1 MMLSCV
7 CVGNIDD
14 MEDIKN
20 NGKLVSHSK
29 TVMTE
34 MIMPNDTNPMG
45 NLMGGYLMRWMD
57 IACAVCAGRHCGH
70 QVATASVDHISF
82 HEPITLGD
90 VITLTATVTRA
101 FNTSVEIY
109 VEVSASDITGA
120 NPRQSNHAYFT
131 FVAIDSDTGKPV
143 KVPPVIPLTNDE
155 KKHFDVAI
163 RRRELRLILA
173 GKMKPEDAKELRT
186 FFNEFK

>member
-1 MMLSCV
+1 MR
-7 CVGNIDD
+7 
-14 MEDIKN
+14 E
-20 NGKLVSHSK
+20 KLVAESR
-29 TVMTE
+29 TIMTE

-57 IACAVCAGRHCGH
+57 IACAICAARHCESL
-70 QVATASVDHISF
+70 VATASVDHISF
-82 HEPITLGD
+82 HEPIKLGD

-120 NPRQSNHAYFT
+120 NPRQSNHAFFT
-131 FVAIDSDTGKPV
+131 FVALDKITGKPT
-143 KVPPVIPLTNDE
+143 KVPTLIPLTNYE
-155 KKHFDVAI
+155 KKHFEIAN

-173 GKMKPEDAKELRT
+173 GKMKPVDAKDLRT
-186 FFNEFK
+186 FFNDL

>member
-1 MMLSCV
+1 
-7 CVGNIDD
+7 
-14 MEDIKN
+14 MEQEKTE
-20 NGKLVSHSK
+20 GKTTVYSR

-57 IACAVCAGRHCGH
+57 IACAVCAARHCGS

-82 HEPITLGD
+82 HSPIKLGE

-109 VEVSASDITGA
+109 VEVLASEITGQ
-120 NPRQSNHAYFT
+120 NPRQCNHAYFT
-131 FVAIDSDTGKPV
+131 FVAIDPVSGKPTA
-143 KVPPVIPLTNDE
+143 VPSVIPLTNEE
-155 KKHFDVAI
+155 KKQYEVAV

-173 GKMKPEDAKELRT
+173 GRMKPEEATELQN
-186 FFNEFK
+186 FFSQLKPGNSVG

>member
-1 MMLSCV
+1 MQENMQ
-7 CVGNIDD
+7 
-14 MEDIKN
+14 
-20 NGKLVSHSK
+20 GKLVGHSR

-34 MIMPNDTNPMG
+34 MIMPNDTNPLG

-57 IACAVCAGRHCGH
+57 IACAVCAARHCES

-82 HEPITLGD
+82 HEPIKLGD
-90 VITLTATVTRA
+90 VITLSAQVTRA

-109 VEVSASDITGA
+109 VEVSAADITGA

-131 FVAIDSDTGKPV
+131 FVSLDKVSRKPTG
-143 KVPPVIPLTNDE
+143 VPPVIPITNEE
-155 KKHFDVAI
+155 KKQYEGAI

-173 GKMKPEDAKELRT
+173 GKLKPENATELRH
-186 FFNEFK
+186 FFSEFK

>member
-1 MMLSCV
+1 
-7 CVGNIDD
+7 
-14 MEDIKN
+14 MENFKTE
-20 NGKLVSHSK
+20 GKLVSLSK

-57 IACAVCAGRHCGH
+57 IACAVCAARHCGS

-82 HEPITLGD
+82 HEPIRLGD
-90 VITLTATVTRA
+90 VISLSASVTRA
-101 FNTSVEIY
+101 FTTSVEIY
-109 VEVSASDITGA
+109 VEVSASGITGA

-131 FVAIDSDTGKPV
+131 FVAIDSTTGRPV
-143 KVPPVIPLTNDE
+143 KVPPVIPLTNEE
-155 KKHFDVAI
+155 KKQYEVAS

-173 GKMKPEDAKELRT
+173 GKMKPEDANELRT
-186 FFNEFK
+186 FFSEFK

>member
-1 MMLSCV
+1 MQ
-7 CVGNIDD
+7 
-14 MEDIKN
+14 EQHKE
-20 NGKLVSHSK
+20 GKLVAYSK
-29 TVMTE
+29 TIMTE

-57 IACAVCAGRHCGH
+57 IACAVCAARHCES

-82 HEPITLGD
+82 HEPIKLGD
-90 VITLTATVTRA
+90 VITLNAQVTRA

-131 FVAIDSDTGKPV
+131 FVAIDSATGKPV
-143 KVPPVIPLTNDE
+143 KVPPVIPITNEE
-155 KKHFDVAI
+155 KKQFEVAS

-173 GKMKPEDAKELRT
+173 GKLKPENALELRN
-186 FFNEFK
+186 FFADFK

>member
-1 MMLSCV
+1 MR
-7 CVGNIDD
+7 
-14 MEDIKN
+14 E
-20 NGKLVSHSK
+20 KLVAESR
-29 TVMTE
+29 TIMTE

-57 IACAVCAGRHCGH
+57 IACAICAARHCESL
-70 QVATASVDHISF
+70 VATASVDHISF
-82 HEPITLGD
+82 HEPIKLGD

-120 NPRQSNHAYFT
+120 NPRQSNHAFFT
-131 FVAIDSDTGKPV
+131 FVALDKITGKPT
-143 KVPPVIPLTNDE
+143 KVPTLIPLTNDE
-155 KKHFDVAI
+155 KKHFEIAN

-173 GKMKPEDAKELRT
+173 GKMKPVDAKDLRT
-186 FFNEFK
+186 FFNDL